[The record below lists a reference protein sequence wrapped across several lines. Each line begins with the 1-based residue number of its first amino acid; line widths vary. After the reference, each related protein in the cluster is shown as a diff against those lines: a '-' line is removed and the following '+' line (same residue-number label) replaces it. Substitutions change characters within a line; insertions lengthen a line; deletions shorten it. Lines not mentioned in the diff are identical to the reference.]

1 MYIYNDKIVI
11 LLELNDPKNPA
22 KRQVIVGGSSC
33 DDLVA
38 HDFAFSNKQSK
49 TFIYNRKF
57 YHSFKVDTSLFV
69 HFLKQ

>member
-1 MYIYNDKIVI
+1 MYIYNDEIVI

-38 HDFAFSNKQSK
+38 HRR
-49 TFIYNRKF
+49 IE
-57 YHSFKVDTSLFV
+57 L
-69 HFLKQ
+69 LIPP